1 MSIRRMING
10 LRTLPLLDQCP
21 IPVGAAWSLRKLSSL
36 YSGPC
41 IRVRRSLDNAV
52 TDIGFSNGKI
62 DSAALLAFTGSGDAF
77 VTTFYDQSDH
87 GQNLTQAQNANQ
99 PQIVSTGVIITEKG
113 KPAIRF
119 DGNNDYLEV
128 LTSNEYFK
136 TLHCEKALVGI
147 VTRVGYS
154 ENLNIACGFI
164 DTGGALNS
172 QTGYTL
178 FYDNRSIF
186 NRMNSICNVITNS
199 NISPVAQTPREI
211 FLPQKQNSLI
221 NLVDVNNPLANNRS
235 TLILNNKNPIKIN
248 GSTTPPSLLSSTRT
262 LKVGVVHTVNLISY
276 HLGTMQEIV
285 IYLTDQFNTSNFI
298 RSNINSYYHIY

>member
-1 MSIRRMING
+1 M
-10 LRTLPLLDQCP
+10 
-21 IPVGAAWSLRKLSSL
+21 PVGAAWSLRKLNSA

-41 IRVRRSLDNAV
+41 IRVRRSLDNSV
-52 TDIGFSNGKI
+52 TDIGFSNGRI
-62 DSAALLAFTGSGDAF
+62 NSAALLGFAGTGDAF

-87 GQNLTQAQNANQ
+87 GQNLTQSQSAYQ
-99 PQIVSTGVIITEKG
+99 PQIVSAGTIITEKG

-119 DGNNDYLEV
+119 DGTNDYLEV
-128 LTSNEYFK
+128 LASNEYFK
-136 TLHCEKALVGI
+136 TLHCEKALIGI

-154 ENLNIACGFI
+154 ENPNIACGFI

-178 FYDNRSIF
+178 FYDNRSVF
-186 NRMNSICNVITNS
+186 NRINAIINIVANS

-211 FLPQKQNSLI
+211 FIPQKQNCLV

-235 TLILNNKNPIKIN
+235 TLILNNNNPIKIN
-248 GSTTPPSLLSSTRT
+248 GSSSAPSSLNSTRT
-262 LKVGVVHTVNLISY
+262 LKLGAVHTVNIINY
-276 HLGTMQEIV
+276 HFGTIQEVV
-285 IYLTDQFNTSNFI
+285 IYLDNQSAASHFI